1 MTRPHPAQISLN
13 LHMQRHPASTS
24 STSNRWAWMGAGLG
38 CVLAVITQA
47 PAHWLTQAIEQASNE
62 RVLLPDPQGTV
73 WNGSA
78 QWVLNEGPLNIAT
91 SANLVRPAS
100 TTSLPTRVTWQLGPR
115 IDVANLRLA
124 FSATLASACCTPQ
137 PVRIDV
143 SPLWRGVRVQVSDH
157 TSNWPA
163 SWLVGL
169 GAPWNTIQPE
179 GQMQLHTTQ
188 LQWTYQA
195 GKALSP
201 AQNHGHLQGQ
211 AELQMQKLSTRLST
225 LRPLGT
231 YRVRVQ
237 GGDTMTLTLDTL
249 EGSLLLQGTGQL
261 HNGRVRFT
269 GEASAAPDAEAA
281 LSNLLNILGQRQGAK
296 SILKMG

>member
-1 MTRPHPAQISLN
+1 
-13 LHMQRHPASTS
+13 MQRRS
-24 STSNRWAWMGAGLG
+24 SPTPHTPTRWAWAGASIGLA
-38 CVLAVITQA
+38 LALVTQA
-47 PAHWLTQAIEQASNE
+47 PAHWLTHAIEQASGE
-62 RVLLPDPQGTV
+62 RVLLPDAQGTV

-91 SANLVRPAS
+91 TPNTARPAS
-100 TTSLPTRVTWQLGPR
+100 TTVLPTRVAWQLGPR
-115 IDVANLRLA
+115 IDWANFRLNL
-124 FSATLASACCTPQ
+124 SATVASACCTPQ
-137 PVRIDV
+137 PVRVDV
-143 SPLWRGVRVQVSDH
+143 SPLWGGLRVQVSDH
-157 TSNWPA
+157 TSHWPA

-169 GAPWNTIQPE
+169 GAPWNTVQPE

-188 LQWTYQA
+188 LQWTLQT
-195 GKALSP
+195 GKETFL
-201 AQNHGHLQGQ
+201 GQ
-211 AELQMQKLSTRLST
+211 AELQMQQLSTRLST

-237 GGDTMTLTLDTL
+237 GGDAVALTLDTL

-261 HNGRVRFT
+261 LNGRVQFN
-269 GEASAAPDAEAA
+269 GEASAAPDAQAA

>member
-1 MTRPHPAQISLN
+1 
-13 LHMQRHPASTS
+13 MQRHPTIAS
-24 STSNRWAWMGAGLG
+24 STSTRWAWMGAGLG
-38 CVLAVITQA
+38 LALAFITQA
-47 PAHWLTQAIEQASNE
+47 PAHWLTQAIEQASGE
-62 RVLLPDPQGTV
+62 RVLLPDAQGTV

-78 QWVLNEGPLNIAT
+78 QWVLNEGPLNMAA
-91 SANLVRPAS
+91 SANMARPAN
-100 TTSLPTRVTWQLGPR
+100 TTSLPTRVTWQLGPS
-115 IDVANLRLA
+115 IDLANLRLA
-124 FSATLASACCTPQ
+124 LSAKIASACCTPQ
-137 PVRIDV
+137 PVRVDV
-143 SPLWRGVRVQVSDH
+143 SPLWRGLRVQVSDH

-188 LQWTYQA
+188 LQWTHQA
-195 GKALSP
+195 GQE
-201 AQNHGHLQGQ
+201 QNDGQLQGK
-211 AELQMQKLSTRLST
+211 AELQMQQLSTRLST

-237 GGDTMTLTLDTL
+237 GGDTMAITLDTL
-249 EGSLLLQGTGQL
+249 EGSLQLTGSGQL
-261 HNGRVRFT
+261 LNGRVRFN

-281 LSNLLNILGQRQGAK
+281 LSNLLNILGQRQGGK